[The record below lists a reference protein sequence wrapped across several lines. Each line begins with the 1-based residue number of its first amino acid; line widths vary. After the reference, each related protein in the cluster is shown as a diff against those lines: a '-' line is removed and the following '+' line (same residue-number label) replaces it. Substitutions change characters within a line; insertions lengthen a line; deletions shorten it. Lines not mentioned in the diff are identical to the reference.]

1 MSAVAPIVP
10 APAGA
15 STRQSLLVTGTLVL
29 VVMSMVLP
37 IPPMLLD
44 IGIAVSIASSILILV
59 MATLVTRPTDFQ
71 AFPVLLLVTLVL
83 RLSLNVSST
92 RLILT
97 RGHNG
102 PQAAGHIISGFSSF
116 VAGNSLLIGLTVFA
130 VISAVNFMV
139 ITKGSGR
146 MAEVAARFALDSLP
160 GKQLAIDGD
169 LNAGAID
176 HEEAKRRR
184 EREQREISFFGSL
197 DGASK
202 FVKGDAVAG
211 LVIIIINLA
220 VGLCIGILTHG
231 MGVGEALKT
240 YAQLTI
246 GDGLVTQIPA
256 LVTSMAAA
264 LLLSRGGASGT
275 TVELLSSDLISNWRA
290 PAIVAG
296 GMAVLAFVPGMPTL
310 VFVTI
315 AAAMVAMAW
324 RTAQKTAAPTAAL
337 PEAPPPAQTEARI
350 GDVLDLDEIAV
361 EIGCDLVASALDEGR
376 GLGTRI
382 GNLRVHIARTYGI
395 VLPEIRITDA
405 PDLAPGAY
413 VVRVQNVIRG
423 RGVLRPHDVLVLGDP
438 DLLAEIG
445 GDEVREPV
453 YDAPAC
459 WLPAS
464 RQHDATLMGG
474 TVVNP
479 MEVLSTHLM
488 EIARG
493 ALPALM
499 TLGALQRMI
508 AELKSVSDTRRAEAN
523 QKFFDGMIPDKVA
536 PELLLA
542 VLRLLP
548 EERVSIRN
556 LPQIVDAIAEFRN
569 LERPEIVT
577 EQVRRRLRGEIVQ
590 GILGDAPS
598 LEIAQLHPIWE
609 AEFVRIEGGAPRG
622 GVPVPVA
629 ATLPRLAGKLT
640 EAVRATQD
648 TLARRP
654 LILAVPDHRRRQ
666 IRMILLASGIEAIVL
681 GLDEI
686 EPGVPVRL
694 IATVEAPAL

>member
-1 MSAVAPIVP
+1 MA

-15 STRQSLLVTGTLVL
+15 STRQSLLVTGILVL

-102 PQAAGHIISGFSSF
+102 PDAAGHIISGFSSF

-211 LVIIIINLA
+211 LVIIIINLV
-220 VGLCIGILTHG
+220 VGLSIGTLSRG
-231 MGVGEALKT
+231 MGVGEALQT
-240 YAQLTI
+240 YAHLTI
-246 GDGLVTQIPA
+246 GDGLVTQVPA

-264 LLLSRGGASGT
+264 LLLSRGGATET
-275 TVELLSSDLISNWRA
+275 TVELLSSELVHNWRA

-310 VFVTI
+310 VFLTI
-315 AAAMVAMAW
+315 AAIMAAMAW
-324 RTAQKTAAPTAAL
+324 RTAQNTRAPAPAEAETAAL
-337 PEAPPPAQTEARI
+337 PVPESRI
-350 GDVLDLDEIAV
+350 GDVLDLDEISV

-382 GNLRVHIARTYGI
+382 GNLRVHIARSYGVI
-395 VLPEIRITDA
+395 LPEIRITDA
-405 PDLAPGAY
+405 PDLPPGAY
-413 VVRVQNVIRG
+413 IVRVQNVIRG
-423 RGVLRPHDVLVLGDP
+423 RGTLRPHDVLVLGDP
-438 DLLAEIG
+438 DMLEAIG
-445 GDEVREPV
+445 GEEVREPV
-453 YDAPAC
+453 YDAPAR
-459 WLPAS
+459 WLPAT
-464 RQHDATLMGG
+464 RQHDATLQGG

-488 EIARG
+488 EIARA
-493 ALPALM
+493 ALPSLM

-508 AELKSVSDTRRAEAN
+508 AELRGLSDTRRAEAN
-523 QKFFDGMIPDKVA
+523 QKFFDSLIPDKVS

-542 VLRLLP
+542 VLRLLL

-556 LPQIVDAIAEFRN
+556 LPQIVDAVAEFRG
-569 LERPEIVT
+569 LERPEFVT
-577 EQVRRRLRGEIVQ
+577 DQVRRRLRGEIVQ
-590 GILGDAPS
+590 AILDDAPA
-598 LEIAQLHPIWE
+598 LEIAQLHPLWE
-609 AEFVRIEGGAPRG
+609 AEFVRTEGGAPRG
-622 GVPVPVA
+622 GMPVPIA
-629 ATLPRLAGKLT
+629 ATLPRLASKLVD
-640 EAVRATQD
+640 AVRASQEA
-648 TLARRP
+648 LGRRP
-654 LILAVPDHRRRQ
+654 ILLAVPDHRRRQ
-666 IRMILLASGIEAIVL
+666 IRIILTSSGIDATVL
-681 GLDEI
+681 GLEEI